1 VGLQFDPELALFSHM
16 VARPEPDIDLA
27 QACLLIARTEYADLD
42 VTRYTAVID
51 SLGDDAKR
59 VLAKKRAGDPAERFV
74 RWMFDDVGFQGN
86 AVDYYDP
93 KNSYLNDVIERRKGI
108 PISLAVL
115 LLEVGRRAGIA
126 LAGVS
131 FPGHFLLR
139 SAPGKSERMLVIDPF
154 DGQKL
159 GRKELRELHAR
170 AIGEERD
177 PEPALLA
184 PATKR
189 QILVRMLNNLRG
201 IYATRGDRMRL
212 RGVLERM
219 SVLVRS
225 EELRRQ
231 LEQVGGR
238 TPWPSGGHVLN

>member
-1 VGLQFDPELALFSHM
+1 LRVDPELALFSHM
-16 VARPEPDIDLA
+16 VARSEQDIDLG
-27 QACLLIARTEYADLD
+27 QAALLIARTEYADLD
-42 VTRYTAVID
+42 ISRYLAVFD
-51 SLGDDAKR
+51 SLGEDAK
-59 VLAKKRAGDPAERFV
+59 VELEKRGGDPVDRFI

-93 KNSYLNDVIERRKGI
+93 RNNYLNDVIERRKGI
-108 PISLAVL
+108 PISLAVVI
-115 LLEVGRRAGIA
+115 LEVGRRAGIA

-139 SAPGKSERMLVIDPF
+139 TPPSSAEGRPVVIDPF
-154 DGQKL
+154 DGQRL
-159 GRKELRELHAR
+159 GRGELRALHAR
-170 AIGEERD
+170 AVGEERD

-201 IYATRGDRMRL
+201 IYGTRGDKVRL

-225 EELRRQ
+225 DELRRQ
-231 LEQVGGR
+231 LEQIGGT